1 MLTFILTLGIAMIWQ
16 LAAGSVFALL
26 WNLAPADVFGLPP
39 VSWLQGIGIFL
50 LVRLILSPPKLEL
63 SLGRDS

>member
-26 WNLAPADVFGLPP
+26 WNLAPAGLFGLPP

-50 LVRLILSPPKLEL
+50 LVRLVLSPPKLEL